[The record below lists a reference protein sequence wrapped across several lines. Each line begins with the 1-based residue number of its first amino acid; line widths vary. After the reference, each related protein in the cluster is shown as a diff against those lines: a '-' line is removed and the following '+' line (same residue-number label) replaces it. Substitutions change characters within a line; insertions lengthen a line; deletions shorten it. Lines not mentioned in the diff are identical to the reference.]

1 MYLPDEEAPP
11 EFPEELEILDDL
23 QQHPLA
29 INTASPA
36 QIAQLLWLTDD
47 DIAHIIAHRP
57 YRRTDQLFGIG
68 VDSLLI
74 ARSLPYI
81 SLRLPPDVAGSIQTG
96 CQYSVAD
103 AQLPS
108 SLKYTQKSRLTVNNF
123 DGGVVMQKDAGEW
136 RAADFLSWFVRMKSA
151 SWLKSITVGHYRM
164 AFGQGIVL
172 APALGFSKGPATTT
186 APQKKYR
193 TIKPYMSSY
202 EVGDFRGA
210 AAHVTLGTFELTGF
224 WSDNRLTA
232 NLDDDGKI
240 TSIDGT
246 GLHTGGVK
254 DNISERNSGG
264 ILAWERPQW
273 SASYLLLHTAFDH
286 DFAAADQPQKYLA
299 QSLAGQWHGQ
309 RMNFAGEVSR
319 IRKDIAWTA
328 SLRWGLPQFRHLLLA
343 RVYPTHFPTHHG
355 NPFSSQSNFANEA
368 GIYYGFQVRLAKS
381 LMLYGYADVWRFPQP
396 RFFEKMPTAGSEEF
410 LRISWTRSHREFIAT
425 MRHVSKEK
433 QITLEESKI
442 RDFQR
447 LIVRLDV
454 VEHLTNC
461 VTTKTRMEFCSENLP
476 VEKEY
481 NDGILFYQQLRAGW
495 KKWRIT
501 ARLTT
506 VYGSVLQYTW
516 EPDINGVFSTR
527 VFQDDRLGAFILVET
542 DLRPGLRM
550 QIKYRSEVHHT
561 QAGYLSALVLVTF

>member
-1 MYLPDEEAPP
+1 
-11 EFPEELEILDDL
+11 
-23 QQHPLA
+23 
-29 INTASPA
+29 
-36 QIAQLLWLTDD
+36 
-47 DIAHIIAHRP
+47 
-57 YRRTDQLFGIG
+57 
-68 VDSLLI
+68 
-74 ARSLPYI
+74 
-81 SLRLPPDVAGSIQTG
+81 
-96 CQYSVAD
+96 
-103 AQLPS
+103 
-108 SLKYTQKSRLTVNNF
+108 
-123 DGGVVMQKDAGEW
+123 
-136 RAADFLSWFVRMKSA
+136 
-151 SWLKSITVGHYRM
+151 
-164 AFGQGIVL
+164 
-172 APALGFSKGPATTT
+172 
-186 APQKKYR
+186 
-193 TIKPYMSSY
+193 
-202 EVGDFRGA
+202 
-210 AAHVTLGTFELTGF
+210 
-224 WSDNRLTA
+224 
-232 NLDDDGKI
+232 
-240 TSIDGT
+240 
-246 GLHTGGVK
+246 
-254 DNISERNSGG
+254 
-264 ILAWERPQW
+264 
-273 SASYLLLHTAFDH
+273 
-286 DFAAADQPQKYLA
+286 
-299 QSLAGQWHGQ
+299 
-309 RMNFAGEVSR
+309 
-319 IRKDIAWTA
+319 
-328 SLRWGLPQFRHLLLA
+328 
-343 RVYPTHFPTHHG
+343 
-355 NPFSSQSNFANEA
+355 
-368 GIYYGFQVRLAKS
+368 VRLAKS